1 MKPFMP
7 LILLMLSAPAF
18 GEVVHLNDGTTLEGE
33 LHRTNEGWTI
43 TAADGKLTAI
53 TQSQVKSIEFKK
65 SGGSVDSPGQRLA
78 SLRRAVANQ
87 SDISKV
93 IERFRTFIAQNA
105 DTPAAKDA
113 QQDLMQWQDRLD
125 KGLVRAGDQWVSK
138 QQLVELQAKS
148 MQTAQAARSLIIAG
162 KLADARPMIDKALS
176 VTPQDPALLYL
187 KGVIEYRQT
196 QIVPARNDF
205 QAVEAVVPE
214 DGAVH
219 NNVGVILWKQRA
231 QMPAL
236 NEFEKAMLAR
246 SQDQTILDNVLE
258 ALHALPPE
266 FKDKDLTKRVKQHFA
281 EQDAALQK
289 TMSTKGQYRWGS
301 QWVDQREYDKLQS
314 QQKAVQDR
322 IDSMQKDFD
331 GLKAALLKIDR
342 DIANDQQVA
351 QAMLSQSM
359 QIDPTSG
366 RTYSLPLP
374 QRYYDLQRDIA
385 NLKSQRV
392 LDQKQLED
400 LQKFAAQQ
408 KQLMPQEKF
417 SGTFKAF
424 DVDAMPGAP
433 TALATPSTQ
442 PAPAAVSGS
451 QIPPAPVAPTTP
463 RVGPPATGGLDFG
476 PATRPVVR
484 TQ

>member
-1 MKPFMP
+1 MKSFMP
-7 LILLMLSAPAF
+7 LILVLLAAPAF
-18 GEVVHLNDGTTLEGE
+18 GEVVHLNDGTTIEGE
-33 LHRTNEGWTI
+33 LHRTSEGWTI
-43 TAADGKLTAI
+43 SGADGKLTVV
-53 TQSQVKSIEFKK
+53 TPSQVKSIEFKK
-65 SGGSVDSPGQRLA
+65 SGMSADSPDQRLA

-93 IERFRTFIAQNA
+93 IERFRTFITQNP

-125 KGLVRAGDQWVSK
+125 KGMVRAGDQWVSK
-138 QQLVELQAKS
+138 QQLAELQAKS
-148 MQTAQAARSLIIAG
+148 MQTAQVARALITAG
-162 KLADARPMIDKALS
+162 KLADARPMIEKALAVS
-176 VTPQDPALLYL
+176 PQDPALLYL

-205 QAVEAVVPE
+205 QAVEAAVPE

-236 NEFEKAMLAR
+236 NEFDKAMLAR
-246 SQDQTILDNVLE
+246 LQDQTILDNVCE

-301 QWVDQREYDKLQS
+301 EWLDQKDYDKLQS

-331 GLKAALLKIDR
+331 GLKAAMLKIDR

-351 QAMLSQSM
+351 QAMASQAI
-359 QIDPTSG
+359 QTDPYSG
-366 RTYSLPLP
+366 RTYSMPLP
-374 QRYYDLQRDIA
+374 QRYYDLQKDIA

-433 TALATPSTQ
+433 TALPTPTTQ
-442 PAPAAVSGS
+442 PAPAAISGS
-451 QIPPAPVAPTTP
+451 PTPITPVSPTTSP
-463 RVGPPATGGLDFG
+463 HGPPVTGGVDFG